1 MSRAVVLGGG
11 GPVGIGWEAGLAV
24 GLAGEGIRLA
34 DADLIVGTSAGSVV
48 GAQMALAMD
57 LSETVAQVSRPLPTS
72 GGEGGSG
79 LEGLMVAMAEA
90 ASGESTPQDARL
102 ALGRIALDAATVS
115 EDAFLASFDG
125 VKSVAWPAGYAC
137 TAVNVKTGEF
147 MVWDV
152 TSGAELQRAIASS
165 CAVPGV
171 FPPITI
177 GGSRYMD
184 GGMRTALNADV
195 ATGHDTVVVVS
206 CFTLTLPEGMSDPT
220 FDAMSAQVE
229 AELTL
234 LRTDGAEVA
243 VIAPGDEFLDLS
255 GWGLNLMNPAL
266 AQDAYDVGVR
276 QAAVEA
282 ERIRAV
288 WKP

>member
-1 MSRAVVLGGG
+1 
-11 GPVGIGWEAGLAV
+11 
-24 GLAGEGIRLA
+24 
-34 DADLIVGTSAGSVV
+34 
-48 GAQMALAMD
+48 
-57 LSETVAQVSRPLPTS
+57 
-72 GGEGGSG
+72 
-79 LEGLMVAMAEA
+79 
-90 ASGESTPQDARL
+90 
-102 ALGRIALDAATVS
+102 
-115 EDAFLASFDG
+115 
-125 VKSVAWPAGYAC
+125 
-137 TAVNVKTGEF
+137 
-147 MVWDV
+147 VWDA